1 MSVREREESGWCVLE
16 RERRV
21 SGVCFREREVRVMCM
36 MCVYERVGERK
47 TDLNTKP
54 APNLSPNTNTI
65 TNIM

>member
-1 MSVREREESGWCVLE
+1 MFVLE
-16 RERRV
+16 KERYI
-21 SGVCFREREVRVMCM
+21 RVMCM

-65 TNIM
+65 YQYNVRKIRGRSECGGRVCVR